1 MTRKHTRT
9 DRPLPAKRGARLVII
24 GAAALA
30 LLGSSCRSA
39 PVESVPVKTPSPASG
54 AVFGVDAFDPQN
66 DVAAQGS
73 VRTTIA
79 ASGKILADEG
89 SYENLTAA
97 KLQVLVPTLRFGS
110 TSTSYDRVSFQVR
123 GDSVIA
129 LTAMSPSGACFGAL
143 DEGDAFSYSHSDVGQ
158 ASCNAA
164 DVPYSNPSW
173 PGSDVAQK

>member
-1 MTRKHTRT
+1 MTRKLIRT
-9 DRPLPAKRGARLVII
+9 DRPLAKHSARLVII

-39 PVESVPVKTPSPASG
+39 PVESVPVATPSPSG
-54 AVFGVDAFDPQN
+54 AVSGVDAFDPQN

-79 ASGKILADEG
+79 ASTKVFADEG

-97 KLQVLVPTLRFGS
+97 KMQALVPTLRFGS

-123 GDSVIA
+123 GESVIA
-129 LTAMSPSGACFGAL
+129 LTAMSPSAACFGAL
-143 DEGDAFSYSHSDVGQ
+143 NEGDAFSYSHSDVGQ
-158 ASCNAA
+158 ASCNAT
-164 DVPYSNPSW
+164 DVPYANPSW
-173 PGSDVAQK
+173 PGSEVAQK